1 MDTAVIV
8 STYNAPES
16 LRLSL
21 LGFAAQQRA
30 EFEVIVADDGSGPET
45 AQVLQDP
52 ALAGL
57 PIRHVWHEDQGFR
70 LCTIRN
76 RAIALTE
83 AKYLIFCDGDCIP
96 RDDFVANHIQYRQR
110 GCFVSG
116 GRVHVNADV
125 FRSLTNE
132 EILSGKIFDPRYL
145 AARDPSTKT
154 HCWRLNR
161 NPWTQAL
168 FNRLTWRF
176 CVFHG
181 SNSAAWRE
189 DLQRVNGFDEDHA
202 GYGSEDRDVGVRLRN
217 AGVRSKY
224 LKFSLV
230 QLHLRHLQPWI
241 DPVIAQENRRR
252 MKRRFLDGTTWV
264 PNGLDSV
271 AARV

>member
-57 PIRHVWHEDQGFR
+57 PIRHVWHEDRGFR

-76 RAIALTE
+76 RAIAVTE

-96 RDDFVANHIQYRQR
+96 RDDFVANHIQYRRR

-132 EILSGKIFDPRYL
+132 EILSGKF
-145 AARDPSTKT
+145 STPGISRPAIRAQK
-154 HCWRLNR
+154 LI
-161 NPWTQAL
+161 
-168 FNRLTWRF
+168 
-176 CVFHG
+176 
-181 SNSAAWRE
+181 
-189 DLQRVNGFDEDHA
+189 
-202 GYGSEDRDVGVRLRN
+202 VG
-217 AGVRSKY
+217 
-224 LKFSLV
+224 
-230 QLHLRHLQPWI
+230 
-241 DPVIAQENRRR
+241 D
-252 MKRRFLDGTTWV
+252 
-264 PNGLDSV
+264 
-271 AARV
+271 